1 MYHLTIL
8 YAPDTKD
15 TRSAANSIA
24 DAFKRENLDVKVRP
38 AREGGI
44 PDVLASDIVIFGL
57 DGKDLKPA
65 NTAFA
70 EMFRAFKGINLAGK
84 LSGLISFNKNN
95 SPEIFRKALKDS
107 DIEILDDVLSLATR
121 SIDGKKIKSWADKLY
136 KKFKD
141 NEDEPLL

>member
-8 YAPDTKD
+8 YAPDAKD
-15 TRSAANSIA
+15 TRSAVNSIA
-24 DAFKRENLDVKVRP
+24 DAFGRENLDVKVRP
-38 AREGGI
+38 AREAGI

-65 NTAFA
+65 KTAFA

-84 LSGLISFNKNN
+84 LCGLISFNKNN

-107 DIEILDDVLSLATR
+107 DIEIFDDVLSLATR
-121 SIDGKKIKSWADKLY
+121 SIDGKKGKSWADKLY